1 MVSHCYLKY
10 DPFAFIPV
18 TNDHNDSDLFLNV
31 GTTKRQVGTIPL
43 RVSPLIVF
51 ILIQENRVEVDAIVE
66 SRLQRQPCIC
76 RKCKK
81 INDVLQCPVI
91 SLAAVDDSSRQQD
104 YSTSCST
111 VDTMERMPL
120 NM

>member
-1 MVSHCYLKY
+1 MLLWSPGYKGNHVY
-10 DPFAFIPV
+10 V
-18 TNDHNDSDLFLNV
+18 ENV
-31 GTTKRQVGTIPL
+31 
-43 RVSPLIVF
+43 
-51 ILIQENRVEVDAIVE
+51 
-66 SRLQRQPCIC
+66 
-76 RKCKK
+76 KK

-91 SLAAVDDSSRQQD
+91 SLPAVDDSSRQQD